1 MTQLTA
7 FTKKELTEQIRTGRL
22 LILAALFCLFGIM
35 NPAIAKIT
43 PWMMELMSEQL
54 AESGMIVGQVT
65 VNAMT
70 SWTQFFKNMQIALVI
85 FLVMFSGILTSEYQK
100 GTLILILT
108 KGMKRWKILASKA
121 AVVTIFWTL
130 GCLVSCGITY
140 GYNAFFWDNAIA
152 SHLFFSVFC
161 FYLMGLWLIT
171 VMMSVSVCLM
181 SSSAVVLGTG
191 GIFAVVY
198 LLGLL
203 PHLKAYLPPFLMESY
218 PLLIGTS
225 KPEEYLTA
233 AAITLI
239 WSALNL
245 MLSVIIFNRRA

>member
-1 MTQLTA
+1 MKA
-7 FTKKELTEQIRTGRL
+7 FLKKEWMETIRTGRGFLLL
-22 LILAALFCLFGIM
+22 LIFGLFGIM
-35 NPAIAKIT
+35 NPAIARLT
-43 PWMMELMSEQL
+43 PWMMKVMSESL
-54 AESGMIVGQVT
+54 RDAGFVMTAVE

-181 SSSAVVLGTG
+181 ASSAVVLGTG
-191 GIFAVVY
+191 GIFAVVH

-245 MLSVIIFNRRA
+245 MLSVIIFNRKA